1 MPRHPTR
8 AHDYEDEDE
17 DEDDREAPGE
27 WDQDDPDDDDDES
40 DTVDCP
46 RCGRPISEFAE
57 QCPRCGAYVS
67 AEESRR
73 THFPTWVVVT
83 AIILVAT
90 IALGWLGGAF

>member
-17 DEDDREAPGE
+17 DADDREAPDE
-27 WDQDDPDDDDDES
+27 WDQDDPDDDEES

-46 RCGRPISEFAE
+46 RCGRPISEFAQ

-67 AEESRR
+67 AEEPRR
-73 THFPTWVVVT
+73 TQFPTWVVVT

-90 IALGWLGGAF
+90 IVLGWLGGAF